1 MSENSGNIEHDGI
14 VKSSDKKS
22 VTVTITA
29 SSACAACHAEGM
41 CSLSG
46 RKEKIV
52 EIPGAYNVLPGDS
65 VTILMKQSTGYSAVF
80 LGYVLP
86 LILVVALL
94 IILAS
99 LLVSELAAGIGAL
112 SILIPYYLTL
122 YFFRNRINKKFTFTL
137 KV

>member
-22 VTVTITA
+22 VTVTIFTT
-29 SSACAACHAEGM
+29 SACSGCHAEGI

-46 RKEKIV
+46 REEKTV
-52 EIPGAYNVLPGDS
+52 EIPGIYDVLPGDN
-65 VTILMKQSTGYSAVF
+65 VTILMEQSTGYSAVF

-99 LLVSELAAGIGAL
+99 LSVSELAAGIGAL
-112 SILIPYYLTL
+112 SMLIPYYLTL

>member
-22 VTVTITA
+22 VTVTIFAT
-29 SSACAACHAEGM
+29 SACSGCHAEGI

-46 RKEKIV
+46 REEKTV
-52 EIPGAYNVLPGDS
+52 EIPGIYDVLPGDN

-99 LLVSELAAGIGAL
+99 LSVSELAAGIGAL
-112 SILIPYYLTL
+112 SLLIPYYLTL

>member
-1 MSENSGNIEHDGI
+1 MSANSGSIEHDGI

-22 VTVTITA
+22 VIVTISA
-29 SSACAACHAEGM
+29 PSACSGCHAEGM

-46 RKEKIV
+46 RKEKTV
-52 EIPGAYNVLPGDS
+52 EIPGVHNVLPGDS

-86 LILVVALL
+86 LILVVASL
-94 IILAS
+94 IILVS
-99 LLVSELAAGIGAL
+99 LSVTELAAGIGSLAL
-112 SILIPYYLTL
+112 LIPYYLTL
-122 YFFRNRINKKFTFTL
+122 YFFRNRIDKKFTFTL

>member
-1 MSENSGNIEHDGI
+1 MSANSGSIEHDGI
-14 VKSSDKKS
+14 VKSSDNRS
-22 VTVTITA
+22 VTVTISAT
-29 SSACAACHAEGM
+29 SACSGCHAEGM

-46 RKEKIV
+46 REDKTV
-52 EIPGAYNVLPGDS
+52 EIPGTYNVLPGDS
-65 VTILMKQSTGYSAVF
+65 VTILMKQSSGYSAVF

-86 LILVVALL
+86 LILVIALL

-99 LLVSELAAGIGAL
+99 LSVPELMAGIGAL
-112 SILIPYYLTL
+112 VILIPYYLTL

>member
-22 VTVTITA
+22 VTVTISA

-52 EIPGAYNVLPGDS
+52 EIRGMYNVLPGDN

-99 LLVSELAAGIGAL
+99 LSVSELTAGIGAL
-112 SILIPYYLTL
+112 AILIPYYFTL
-122 YFFRNRINKKFTFTL
+122 YIFRNRINKKFTFTL